1 MVTVYKIE
9 RLAQSRLNEDGSWRQ
24 GSGADCARGCAG
36 PAISCHAARQSS
48 RAGVLR
54 GPGLI
59 RLYRQLIA
67 AAARRAGAEIWV
79 YCLMPNHVHLIVTPT
94 DQDGLRATF
103 ADAHRRYTGAINA
116 RFQWTGH
123 LFRGRLGAVV
133 MDEPHLL
140 AATRYIALNPVAAG
154 LVSRAE
160 DWPWSSA
167 RAHLAGEDDE
177 LATAAP
183 LRALIPDFA
192 TLFTA
197 PADPAATA
205 RIERAPT
212 IGRPLGAPEWIAA
225 LERQL
230 GRRLTPGKPGP
241 KSRMD
246 GDTKRQLPLL

>member
-1 MVTVYKIE
+1 M
-9 RLAQSRLNEDGSWRQ
+9 
-24 GSGADCARGCAG
+24 GCG
-36 PAISCHAARQSS
+36 RPSPAS
-48 RAGVLR
+48 
-54 GPGLI
+54 
-59 RLYRQLIA
+59 
-67 AAARRAGAEIWV
+67 
-79 YCLMPNHVHLIVTPT
+79 
-94 DQDGLRATF
+94 
-103 ADAHRRYTGAINA
+103 HRRYTGAINA

-123 LFRGRLGAVV
+123 LFQGRFGAVV

-140 AATRYIALNPVAAG
+140 AATRYIALDPVAAG

-177 LATAAP
+177 LVTVAP

-192 TLFTA
+192 ALLTA
-197 PADPAATA
+197 PADLATTA

-230 GRRLTPGKPGP
+230 GRRLAPGKPGP
-241 KSRMD
+241 KPRTD
-246 GDTKRQLPLL
+246 GDTKRQPPPMSELK